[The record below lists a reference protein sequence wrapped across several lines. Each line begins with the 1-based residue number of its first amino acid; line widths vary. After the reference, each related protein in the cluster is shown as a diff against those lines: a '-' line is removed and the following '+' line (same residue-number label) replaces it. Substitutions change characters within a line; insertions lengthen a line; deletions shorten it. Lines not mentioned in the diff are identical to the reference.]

1 MKRHV
6 NGPAAPAEKP
16 RLVKVGSLIF
26 THTMGLLQVRS
37 TYWTSG
43 DPREPVVLL
52 GEPGDAAAPP
62 MLVVSLRYA
71 RKLLQ
76 IGMLA

>member
-1 MKRHV
+1 MSDNTRV
-6 NGPAAPAEKP
+6 
-16 RLVKVGSLIF
+16 VKVGSLIS
-26 THTMGLLQVRS
+26 THTQGLLQVRS

-43 DPREPVVLL
+43 DPREPIVLL

-76 IGMLA
+76 IGMPA

>member
-1 MKRHV
+1 MSENTRV
-6 NGPAAPAEKP
+6 
-16 RLVKVGSLIF
+16 VKVGSLIF

-37 TYWTSG
+37 SYWTSG
-43 DPREPVVLL
+43 NPREPVVLL

-76 IGMLA
+76 IGMQTA